1 VSATSDRVIPFATH
15 GVFNQVPPLEGRDLL
30 ADDAALR
37 EGVQRE
43 GGAGHAEWLAPLGR
57 SWGGEPMRWGVLA
70 NEHTPVLHTHDRF
83 GNRRDEVEFHPSW
96 HALMR
101 KGIGD
106 GLHSRPWTV
115 REVPGSHVAR
125 GAAYIMA
132 GQAEG
137 GFLCPTTMTFAAVPA
152 LRADPAIADEW
163 VPRLTSTT
171 YDPGLRDPA
180 TKRGCLAGMAM
191 TEKQGGSD
199 VRANTTS
206 AAPTAEPGWYEL
218 TGHKWFCSAPM
229 CDVFLVLAQLDEGLS
244 CFVMPRVLPDGS
256 RNAFHLQR
264 LKDKLGN
271 RSNASSEVEFHGAW
285 AQLLG
290 EPGRGV
296 PTIIEMVAHTRL
308 DCLLGSAA
316 GMRTGV
322 AAATWHAAHRSAF
335 GKRLAEQPLMQNVL
349 ADLALESEAA
359 TALALRVARA
369 YDERDEHLRRL
380 ATAIGK
386 YYVCKRAPQHA
397 FECLEAHGGN
407 GYVEAS
413 GMPRLFRESP
423 LMSIWEGSGN
433 VMALDGLRALAKQ
446 PETLHA
452 FFAELEAASGAD
464 PRLDRAVDALHAEFT
479 DREGFEVRAR
489 HVVEKMARALQGS
502 ILVRHAPPAVADAFC
517 AGRLAG
523 EHGTEYG
530 TLPRGTDFA
539 AIVER
544 ATPPA

>member
-1 VSATSDRVIPFATH
+1 VSATSDRVVPFSTH

-30 ADDAALR
+30 ADDVALSQALR
-37 EGVQRE
+37 RE
-43 GGAGHAEWLAPLGR
+43 GGDAHREWVAEVGR
-57 SWGGEPMRWGVLA
+57 AWGGEPMRWGQLA
-70 NEHTPVLHTHDRF
+70 NDNPPVLHTHDRY

-106 GLHSRPWTV
+106 GLHSRPWTSD
-115 REVPGSHVAR
+115 VPGAHVGRA
-125 GAAYIMA
+125 AAYILA
-132 GQAEG
+132 GQAEA
-137 GFLCPTTMTFAAVPA
+137 GFMCPVTMTFAAVPA
-152 LRADPAIADEW
+152 LQATPEIAEVW
-163 VPRLTSTT
+163 EPRLTSTT
-171 YDPGLRDPA
+171 YDPGIRDPA
-180 TKRGCLAGMAM
+180 AKGGCIAGMAM

-199 VRANTTS
+199 VRANTTT
-206 AAPTAEPGWYEL
+206 AVPTGEDGWYEL

-229 CDVFLVLAQLDEGLS
+229 SDVFLVLAQLDEGLS

-316 GMRTGV
+316 GMRQGV
-322 AAATWHAAHRSAF
+322 AAATWHAAHRKAF
-335 GKRLAEQPLMQNVL
+335 GKRLAEHPLMLNVL
-349 ADLALESEAA
+349 ADLAVESEAA

-397 FECLEAHGGN
+397 YECLEAHGGN

-433 VMALDGLRALAKQ
+433 VMALDVLRALKKQ
-446 PETLHA
+446 PEALAA
-452 FFAELEAASGAD
+452 FFDEIDDAAEAE
-464 PRLDRAVDALHAEFT
+464 PRLEFAAGELRSQFADVDDLEL
-479 DREGFEVRAR
+479 RAR
-489 HVVEKMARALQGS
+489 RVVEQMARALQAAV
-502 ILVRHAPPAVADAFC
+502 LVKGAPHEVADAFC
-517 AGRLAG
+517 ASRLAG
-523 EHGTEYG
+523 DHGTEYG
-530 TLPRGTDFA
+530 TLPRGIDLQG
-539 AIVER
+539 IVER
-544 ATPPA
+544 ATPRP